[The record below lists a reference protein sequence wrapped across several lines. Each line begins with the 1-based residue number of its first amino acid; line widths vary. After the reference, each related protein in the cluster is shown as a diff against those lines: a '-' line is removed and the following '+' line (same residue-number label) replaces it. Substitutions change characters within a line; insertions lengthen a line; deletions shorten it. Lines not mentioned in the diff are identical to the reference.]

1 MSSSQ
6 TAKVTKLESLSDPEK
21 VKKFIVDVTN
31 ASRKTEV
38 KETKTD
44 KTVVRGNLGM
54 LIKARVIP
62 YTNKLT
68 GDTVSPDGT
77 EDVLPGENFGAK
89 KWSDDLCTTAEETL
103 YALFRDWLG
112 DKLAKKIHDK
122 FDSAFEAEG
131 TEVLRYIYTFR
142 GAEDAHTKNTTARAN
157 FDAHRMTRI
166 RAGVTGAELVD
177 WVETLEALNEELRK
191 QEDDEDLIAYA
202 LDAVSDEALH
212 DKLSK
217 AHESLPTL
225 SRADIEKVKSEWR
238 ACTERHVTRTERRR
252 DQQAMAAQSVPSGQS
267 AEVAAL
273 TAQMQ
278 QMQQMMSAMSAM
290 VASQHQPQ
298 RPPTNTPRSD
308 FVLCG
313 VEGKPGPT
321 GCGKHHPGGPAKCF
335 FLHPNL
341 VPGHMNYM
349 LRGIHSRRAACTPP
363 LEDLSAQY
371 PCIARGAAAVSRAEP
386 EEEVCETCPDSD
398 ACPDPEGDAPSMPGD
413 VCMTESEEVETV
425 VEDVVIKLSST
436 VCEVH
441 QQALAVKSTSD
452 VVELM
457 VDGGA
462 SVDATG
468 DESMFDPS
476 TLVPAVG
483 KFIEVA
489 NGVVLRAT
497 HVGTIRVM
505 ALDSSSTPT
514 VLSLEGA
521 WLVPDFA
528 LTLLSVR
535 ACKER
540 GWRAP
545 CYNEMMV
552 FTDDRAFP
560 IRDTG
565 VSYVLDCAPASMSAA
580 AAVVARGR
588 NPIPNTKSG
597 AKDAAEVVRSTFG
610 HLGHKSLRTLL
621 ESTNGV
627 PNIDKVLKGLSQL
640 GVDETKME
648 ANSSKKPAPD
658 AHVKDMIDLGF
669 VAGDI
674 KDLSMTRCHIG
685 PFKGAKYVQSWVDI
699 KAGYIGV
706 YFFSR
711 KTSTAVRQSL
721 EKFIAEVREFKPD
734 YSVYHIRT
742 DGAQEYAS
750 AEMDEW
756 YGAHRIKHT
765 YGAPYTPNQTLV
777 EGIWHVLASIVRSD
791 LLHAGGDQRLFP
803 YYFLQASRIWNVL
816 KHAGADV
823 SPLEFLTGKRQSVAA
838 FRPMQCRAFV
848 KKSERE
854 HRVTGALS
862 PLAWAGTNLGV
873 ARNSPGYMIYVAE
886 QNKVVISTNVD
897 FLVTQFPGAAHGK
910 RDEPYSYALD
920 IDHEIPAPPPDSA
933 GSGDDDD
940 GDSSVGDGDIG
951 SPNPSHTPSV
961 PSSGNPSHTP
971 SVPSSG
977 NPSHTPSV
985 PSSGFASDDE
995 VEDVSARSTRTR
1007 TQAPDPNDLTQW
1019 GSSHPC
1025 AFAAKMHNVLN
1036 EVHAIDAGDI
1046 SEAVGCDDGQ
1056 VLLVETRD
1064 ANGARH
1070 VGLLVDDSSPFLVQV
1085 TRIEKASPA
1094 MKLTARAALDGPRGA
1109 EHHAA
1114 ADKELTGHLDKLQ
1127 TFHYVRMDEMP
1138 KDKTLLDLLW
1148 VVVEKYGRKD
1158 GLDNQFLK
1166 AKWRLVANGKHM
1178 QEGKDYDPFQTSSPV
1193 MRFETFRYL
1202 GAKAAATSRP
1212 LRSSD
1217 AVMAYC
1223 NAQLPPD
1230 RHQPARMPKS
1240 HRSYDPVDGMELG
1253 VLITKALYGLVPSG
1267 NDWNREVNSF
1277 IVKPRSEGGLGMVR
1291 SCADPC
1297 YYHWAEGDKW
1307 ADIGLYTDN
1316 ALHLESDDGVYR
1328 DIMDRL
1334 QAKYEWEEEG
1344 ELDLHL
1350 GCRVI
1355 QDLDAGTVKF
1365 MQEGYIVSMAETF
1378 PNLVGARRVQT
1389 PATSK
1394 LEAIIME
1401 AVRTKETRPLDT
1413 ELLGVYRRLLGALLF
1428 CSVVS
1433 RPDIAYAVGMLSRVM
1448 SCPTREAL
1456 FAAGRVLTYLV
1467 QTKGYGLTFS
1477 RSHYF
1482 SARSGSVV
1490 ARDDPTD
1497 TLRIVMSSDSDF
1509 AAGPSIT
1516 GFEGRL
1522 AGAAAF
1528 WGSKRQAKTEVSSTG
1543 TEIVAGSASARMGC
1557 FMRNLMEDGG
1567 VPQTDPTLLMM
1578 DNKGAIALA
1587 HDPQAWSKTKHV
1599 VRHHHFLRECVEDGR
1614 MRVEFV
1620 RSEYNLSDIFT
1631 KPLEA
1636 KQFKLLRAALMNLPV
1651 ESLESP
1657 AR

>member
-1 MSSSQ
+1 M
-6 TAKVTKLESLSDPEK
+6 KD
-21 VKKFIVDVTN
+21 
-31 ASRKTEV
+31 EV
-38 KETKTD
+38 
-44 KTVVRGNLGM
+44 N
-54 LIKARVIP
+54 
-62 YTNKLT
+62 
-68 GDTVSPDGT
+68 
-77 EDVLPGENFGAK
+77 
-89 KWSDDLCTTAEETL
+89 
-103 YALFRDWLG
+103 
-112 DKLAKKIHDK
+112 
-122 FDSAFEAEG
+122 
-131 TEVLRYIYTFR
+131 
-142 GAEDAHTKNTTARAN
+142 
-157 FDAHRMTRI
+157 
-166 RAGVTGAELVD
+166 
-177 WVETLEALNEELRK
+177 
-191 QEDDEDLIAYA
+191 
-202 LDAVSDEALH
+202 
-212 DKLSK
+212 
-217 AHESLPTL
+217 
-225 SRADIEKVKSEWR
+225 
-238 ACTERHVTRTERRR
+238 
-252 DQQAMAAQSVPSGQS
+252 
-267 AEVAAL
+267 
-273 TAQMQ
+273 
-278 QMQQMMSAMSAM
+278 
-290 VASQHQPQ
+290 
-298 RPPTNTPRSD
+298 
-308 FVLCG
+308 
-313 VEGKPGPT
+313 
-321 GCGKHHPGGPAKCF
+321 
-335 FLHPNL
+335 
-341 VPGHMNYM
+341 
-349 LRGIHSRRAACTPP
+349 
-363 LEDLSAQY
+363 
-371 PCIARGAAAVSRAEP
+371 
-386 EEEVCETCPDSD
+386 
-398 ACPDPEGDAPSMPGD
+398 
-413 VCMTESEEVETV
+413 
-425 VEDVVIKLSST
+425 
-436 VCEVH
+436 
-441 QQALAVKSTSD
+441 
-452 VVELM
+452 
-457 VDGGA
+457 
-462 SVDATG
+462 
-468 DESMFDPS
+468 
-476 TLVPAVG
+476 
-483 KFIEVA
+483 
-489 NGVVLRAT
+489 
-497 HVGTIRVM
+497 
-505 ALDSSSTPT
+505 
-514 VLSLEGA
+514 
-521 WLVPDFA
+521 
-528 LTLLSVR
+528 
-535 ACKER
+535 
-540 GWRAP
+540 
-545 CYNEMMV
+545 
-552 FTDDRAFP
+552 
-560 IRDTG
+560 
-565 VSYVLDCAPASMSAA
+565 
-580 AAVVARGR
+580 
-588 NPIPNTKSG
+588 
-597 AKDAAEVVRSTFG
+597 
-610 HLGHKSLRTLL
+610 
-621 ESTNGV
+621 
-627 PNIDKVLKGLSQL
+627 
-640 GVDETKME
+640 
-648 ANSSKKPAPD
+648 
-658 AHVKDMIDLGF
+658 LGF
-669 VAGDI
+669 VAGDL
-674 KDLSMTRCHIG
+674 KDLSSTRCHIG
-685 PFKGAKYVQSWVDI
+685 PFKGAKYIQSWVDI

-734 YSVYHIRT
+734 YSIYHIRT

-756 YGAHRIKHT
+756 YGAHQIKHT

-777 EGIWHVLASIVRSD
+777 EGVWHVLASVVRSD

-816 KHAGADV
+816 KHAGADA
-823 SPLEFLTGKRQSVAA
+823 SPLEFLTGKRQSLAA

-854 HRVTGALS
+854 HRVTGPLS
-862 PLAWAGTNLGV
+862 PQAWAGMNLGV
-873 ARNSPGYMIYVAE
+873 ARDSPGYMIYVPE
-886 QNKVVISTNVD
+886 QSKVVISTNVD

-920 IDHEIPAPPPDSA
+920 IDHVIPAPPPDSGGA
-933 GSGDDDD
+933 DDDD
-940 GDSSVGDGDIG
+940 DDDSSGGGGDVGDGELESDG
-951 SPNPSHTPSV
+951 SSPSPNPSR
-961 PSSGNPSHTP
+961 
-971 SVPSSG
+971 
-977 NPSHTPSV
+977 TPSV

-995 VEDVSARSTRTR
+995 EEEVSARSTRTR
-1007 TQAPDPNDLTQW
+1007 TQAADPNDLAQW
-1019 GSSHPC
+1019 GSSNPC
-1025 AFAAKMHNVLN
+1025 ALAAKMYNVLN
-1036 EVHAIDAGDI
+1036 EVRAVDAGDI

-1056 VLLVETRD
+1056 VLLIETRD
-1064 ANGARH
+1064 ENGTRH
-1070 VGLLVDDSSPFLVQV
+1070 VGLLVDDSSPFLEQV

-1094 MKLTARAALDGPRGA
+1094 VKLTARAALDGPRGT
-1109 EHHAA
+1109 EHRAA

-1158 GLDNQFLK
+1158 GRDNEFLK

-1202 GAKAAATSRP
+1202 GAKAAAMKRP

-1334 QAKYEWEEEG
+1334 RSKYEWEEEG

-1355 QDLDAGTVKF
+1355 QDLEAGTVKF
-1365 MQEGYIVSMAETF
+1365 MQEGYIESMAEAF
-1378 PNLVGARRVQT
+1378 PSLVGARRVQT

-1394 LEAIIME
+1394 LEAVITE
-1401 AVRTKETRPLDT
+1401 AVRTKETRELDT

-1467 QTKGYGLTFS
+1467 QTKEYGLTFS

-1482 SARSGSVV
+1482 SVRSGSVV

-1497 TLRIVMSSDSDF
+1497 TLRLVMSSDSDF

-1587 HDPQAWSKTKHV
+1587 HDPQSWSKTKHV

-1620 RSEYNLSDIFT
+1620 RSEHNLSDIFT
-1631 KPLEA
+1631 KSLEA
-1636 KQFKLLRAALMNLPV
+1636 KQFKLLRAALMNLPL
-1651 ESLESP
+1651 ESLE
-1657 AR
+1657 

>member
-1 MSSSQ
+1 MSSSI
-6 TAKVTKLESLSDPEK
+6 TNKVTKLESLSDPEK

-31 ASRKTEV
+31 VARKTEI
-38 KETKTD
+38 KETMRD
-44 KTVVRGNLGM
+44 KTVVRGNIGM

-62 YTNKLT
+62 YTNKLN
-68 GDTVSPDGT
+68 GEIVWPDGT
-77 EDVLPGENFGAK
+77 EDVLPGENFGAT
-89 KWSDDLCTTAEETL
+89 KWSDDLCETAEEL
-103 YALFRDWLG
+103 MYALIRDWLG

-122 FDSAFEAEG
+122 FDAEFDAAG
-131 TEVLRYIYTFR
+131 SEVLRYIYTFR
-142 GAEDAHTKNTTARAN
+142 GAEDAHTKNTTARTN
-157 FDAHRMTRI
+157 FDNHRMTRI
-166 RAGVTGAELVD
+166 PVGVTGAELVD
-177 WVETLEALNEELRK
+177 WVETLEALNEEMRRK
-191 QEDDEDLIAYA
+191 EDDEDLIAYV

-217 AHESLPTL
+217 AHESLPSA
-225 SRADIEKVKSEWR
+225 SRTDIEKVKSEWR
-238 ACTERHVTRTERRR
+238 ACTERHVVRSERRR
-252 DQQAMAAQSVPSGQS
+252 DQQAMATLPVTSGPS
-267 AEVAAL
+267 AEIAAL
-273 TAQMQ
+273 TTQVA

-290 VASQHQPQ
+290 VTAQQQQRQPTQ
-298 RPPTNTPRSD
+298 PTPRSVRPD
-308 FVLCG
+308 AVLCG

-321 GCGKHHPGGPAKCF
+321 GCGKYHPGGPDKCF

-341 VPGHMNYM
+341 VPGHLNHM
-349 LRGIHSRRAACTPP
+349 LRGIHARRASCTPP
-363 LEDLSAQY
+363 LVDLSAQY
-371 PCIARGAAAVSRAEP
+371 PCIARGAAAVSCAGP
-386 EEEVCETCPDSD
+386 EEEACEVCPDECTSQ
-398 ACPDPEGDAPSMPGD
+398 
-413 VCMTESEEVETV
+413 SEIGVSVMEKV
-425 VEDVVIKLSST
+425 VVQLSST
-436 VCEVH
+436 MCEMH
-441 QQALAVKSTSD
+441 ERALAAKSTSD

-505 ALDSSSTPT
+505 ALDSLGTPT
-514 VLSLEGA
+514 VLSLERA

-540 GWRAP
+540 GWLAP
-545 CYNEMMV
+545 CYNEMKV
-552 FTDDRAFP
+552 YTDDRAFP

-565 VSYVLDCAPASMSAA
+565 VSYVIDCVPASMNAA

-610 HLGHKSLRTLL
+610 HLGDRSLRTLL
-621 ESTNGV
+621 ESTDGV
-627 PNIDKVLKGLSQL
+627 PNVDKVLKGLSKL
-640 GVDETKME
+640 GADEIKME

-658 AHVKDMIDLGF
+658 AHMKDEINLGF
-669 VAGDI
+669 VAGDL
-674 KDLSMTRCHIG
+674 KDLSTTRCHVG

-699 KAGYIGV
+699 KSGYIGV
-706 YFFSR
+706 YFFAR

-721 EKFIAEVREFKPD
+721 EKFVAEVREFRPD
-734 YSVYHIRT
+734 YSIYHIRT

-750 AEMDEW
+750 AEMSEW
-756 YGAHRIKHT
+756 YNAHRIKHT

-777 EGIWHVLASIVRSD
+777 EGVWHVLASIVRSD
-791 LLHAGGDQRLFP
+791 ILHAGGDQRLFP

-823 SPLEFLTGKRQSVAA
+823 SPLEFLTGKRQSLAA

-854 HRVTGALS
+854 HRVTGPLS
-862 PLAWAGTNLGV
+862 PQAWAGINLGM
-873 ARNSPGYMIYVAE
+873 ARDSPGYMIYVPE

-897 FLVTQFPGAAHGK
+897 FLVTQFPGAAHRS
-910 RDEPYSYALD
+910 RDSEPYSYTMD
-920 IDHEIPAPPPDSA
+920 IDHEIPVGVGGDVD
-933 GSGDDDD
+933 SGDKDND
-940 GDSSVGDGDIG
+940 GGSSNDGGGDLGGSELGSDG
-951 SPNPSHTPSV
+951 SPYSNPSHTPSV
-961 PSSGNPSHTP
+961 PSSGYVSDHD
-971 SVPSSG
+971 
-977 NPSHTPSV
+977 
-985 PSSGFASDDE
+985 DDE
-995 VEDVSARSTRTR
+995 DVVTNDDVRSTRTR
-1007 TQAPDPNDLTQW
+1007 TQAPDPNDLAQW
-1019 GSSHPC
+1019 GSNHPC
-1025 AFAAKMHNVLN
+1025 ALAARVHDVLN
-1036 EVHAIDAGDI
+1036 EVRAIDAGDI
-1046 SEAVGCDDGQ
+1046 SESVGCDIGQ
-1056 VLLVETRD
+1056 VLMIETRNE
-1064 ANGARH
+1064 NGTRH
-1070 VGLLVDDSSPFLVQV
+1070 VGLLVDDSSSFLEQV
-1085 TRIEKASPA
+1085 ARIETASPA
-1094 MKLTARAALDGPRGA
+1094 VKLTARAALDGPRSE
-1109 EHHAA
+1109 EHRAA
-1114 ADKELTGHLDKLQ
+1114 ANKELTGHLDKLQ

-1193 MRFETFRYL
+1193 MRFETFRYM
-1202 GAKAAATSRP
+1202 GAKAAATTRP

-1223 NAQLPPD
+1223 NAHLPPD
-1230 RHQPARMPKS
+1230 RHQPARMPKL

-1277 IVKPRSEGGLGMVR
+1277 IVTPRSEGGLGMVR

-1297 YYHWAEGDKW
+1297 YYHWQDGDKW
-1307 ADIGLYTDN
+1307 AELGLYTDN
-1316 ALHLESDDGVYR
+1316 ALHLESDDSVYR

-1344 ELDLHL
+1344 DLDLHL

-1355 QDLDAGTVKF
+1355 QDMEAGTVKF
-1365 MQEGYIVSMAETF
+1365 MQEGYITSMAEAF
-1378 PNLVGARRVQT
+1378 PNLIGARRMQT

-1394 LEAIIME
+1394 LEALIMD
-1401 AVRTKETRPLDT
+1401 AIRTKETRTLDV

-1467 QTKGYGLTFS
+1467 QTKEYGLTFS

-1482 SARSGSVV
+1482 SARSGSVITHV
-1490 ARDDPTD
+1490 DPSD
-1497 TLRIVMSSDSDF
+1497 TMRLMMSSDSDF

-1522 AGAAAF
+1522 AGATVL
-1528 WGSKRQAKTEVSSTG
+1528 WGSKRQVNTEVSSTG
-1543 TEIVAGSASARMGC
+1543 TEIVAGSAAARMGC

-1567 VPQTDPTLLMM
+1567 VTQTDPTLLMM

-1587 HDPQAWSKTKHV
+1587 HDPQSWSKTKHI

-1620 RSEYNLSDIFT
+1620 RSQHNLSDIFT
-1631 KPLEA
+1631 KSLEA
-1636 KQFKLLRAALMNLPV
+1636 KQFKLLRAALMNLPL
-1651 ESLESP
+1651 ESLK
-1657 AR
+1657 

>member
-1 MSSSQ
+1 M
-6 TAKVTKLESLSDPEK
+6 KITKLESLSDPEK

-31 ASRKTEV
+31 VARKTEI
-38 KETKTD
+38 KETVKD

-62 YTNKLT
+62 YTNKLN
-68 GDTVSPDGT
+68 GEIVWPDGS
-77 EDVLPGENFGAK
+77 EDVLPGENFGGTT
-89 KWSDDLCTTAEETL
+89 WSADLCETAEEL
-103 YALFRDWLG
+103 MYALIRDWLG

-122 FDSAFEAEG
+122 FDAEFDAAG
-131 TEVLRYIYTFR
+131 SEVLRYIYTFR
-142 GAEDAHTKNTTARAN
+142 GAEDAHTKNTTARTN
-157 FDAHRMTRI
+157 FDNHRMTHI
-166 RAGVTGAELVD
+166 PVGVTGAELVD
-177 WVETLEALNEELRK
+177 WVETLEALNEEMRRK
-191 QEDDEDLIAYA
+191 EDDEDLIAYV

-217 AHESLPTL
+217 AHESLPGE

-238 ACTERHVTRTERRR
+238 ACTERHVVRSERRR
-252 DQQAMAAQSVPSGQS
+252 DQQAMAAQPVTSGPS
-267 AEVAAL
+267 AEIAAL
-273 TAQMQ
+273 TTQVA

-290 VASQHQPQ
+290 VTAQQQQRQPPQ
-298 RPPTNTPRSD
+298 PTPRSVRPD
-308 FVLCG
+308 AVLCG

-321 GCGKHHPGGPAKCF
+321 GCGKYHPGGPDKCF

-341 VPGHMNYM
+341 VPGHLNHM
-349 LRGIHSRRAACTPP
+349 LRGIHARRAACTPP
-363 LEDLSAQY
+363 LEDLSARY
-371 PCIARGAAAVSRAEP
+371 PCIARGAAAVSRAGA
-386 EEEVCETCPDSD
+386 EEEVCEVCPD
-398 ACPDPEGDAPSMPGD
+398 
-413 VCMTESEEVETV
+413 VCTAQAE
-425 VEDVVIKLSST
+425 EDVSVTDKMDVVQLSST
-436 VCEVH
+436 MCEMH
-441 QQALAVKSTSD
+441 ERALAAKSASD

-505 ALDSSSTPT
+505 ALDSLGTPA
-514 VLSLEGA
+514 VLSLERA
-521 WLVPDFA
+521 WLVPGFA

-545 CYNEMMV
+545 CYNEMKV
-552 FTDDRAFP
+552 YADDRTFP

-565 VSYVLDCAPASMSAA
+565 VSYVIDCVPASMSAA

-588 NPIPNTKSG
+588 NPIPNAKSS
-597 AKDAAEVVRSTFG
+597 AKDSAEVVRSVFG
-610 HLGHKSLRTLL
+610 HLGDKSLRTLL
-621 ESTNGV
+621 ESTDGV
-627 PNIDKVLKGLSQL
+627 PNVDKVLKALSQL

-658 AHVKDMIDLGF
+658 AHMKDEVHLGF

-674 KDLSMTRCHIG
+674 KDLSSTRCHVG
-685 PFKGAKYVQSWVDI
+685 PFKGAKYVQAWVDL
-699 KAGYIGV
+699 KAGYVGV
-706 YFFSR
+706 YFFAR

-721 EKFIAEVREFKPD
+721 EKFVAEVREFYPD
-734 YSVYHIRT
+734 YSIYHIRT

-750 AEMDEW
+750 AEMGEW
-756 YGAHRIKHT
+756 YNTHRIMHT

-777 EGIWHVLASIVRSD
+777 EGVWHVLASIVRSD
-791 LLHAGGDQRLFP
+791 MLHAGGDQRLFP

-823 SPLEFLTGKRQSVAA
+823 SPLEFLTGKRQSLAA
-838 FRPMQCRAFV
+838 FRPLQCRAFV

-854 HRVTGALS
+854 HRDTGPLS
-862 PLAWAGTNLGV
+862 PQAWAGTNLGL
-873 ARNSPGYMIYVAE
+873 ARDSPGYMIYVPE

-897 FLVTQFPGAAHGK
+897 FLVTQFPGAAHRS
-910 RDEPYSYALD
+910 RDSEPYSYTMD
-920 IDHEIPAPPPDSA
+920 IDHEIPVGVGGNVDVTVDS
-933 GSGDDDD
+933 GGGDND
-940 GDSSVGDGDIG
+940 GDSSSGGGGDLGGNELGSDG
-951 SPNPSHTPSV
+951 SPSPNPSSHTPSV
-961 PSSGNPSHTP
+961 PSSGFVSDTGGVSPNPSR
-971 SVPSSG
+971 
-977 NPSHTPSV
+977 TPSV
-985 PSSGFASDDE
+985 PSSGFASDVDDE
-995 VEDVSARSTRTR
+995 EDDIADDNMRSTRTR
-1007 TQAPDPNDLTQW
+1007 TQAPNPNDLAQW

-1025 AFAAKMHNVLN
+1025 ALAARMHDVLN
-1036 EVHAIDAGDI
+1036 EVHAVDAGDI
-1046 SEAVGCDDGQ
+1046 SESVGCDVGQ

-1064 ANGARH
+1064 ENGTRH
-1070 VGLLVDDSSPFLVQV
+1070 VGLLVDDSSTFLEQV
-1085 TRIEKASPA
+1085 ARIETASPA
-1094 MKLTARAALDGPRGA
+1094 VKLTARAALDGPRGE
-1109 EHHAA
+1109 EHRAA

-1127 TFHYVRMDEMP
+1127 TFCYLRMDEMP

-1193 MRFETFRYL
+1193 MRFETFRYM
-1202 GAKAAATSRP
+1202 GAKAAAMTRP

-1277 IVKPRSEGGLGMVR
+1277 IVTPRAEGGLGMVR

-1297 YYHWAEGDKW
+1297 YYHWQDGDKW
-1307 ADIGLYTDN
+1307 ADLGLYTDN

-1355 QDLDAGTVKF
+1355 QDMEAGTVQF
-1365 MQEGYIVSMAETF
+1365 MQEGYITSMAEAF
-1378 PNLVGARRVQT
+1378 PNLIGARRVQT

-1394 LEAIIME
+1394 LEALIMD
-1401 AVRTKETRPLDT
+1401 AIRTKETRTLDI

-1433 RPDIAYAVGMLSRVM
+1433 RPDITYAVGMLSRVM

-1467 QTKGYGLTFS
+1467 QTKEYGLTFS
-1477 RSHYF
+1477 RSHCF
-1482 SARSGSVV
+1482 STRSGSVITRV
-1490 ARDDPTD
+1490 DPSNTMR
-1497 TLRIVMSSDSDF
+1497 LMMSSDSDF

-1522 AGAAAF
+1522 AGAAVL
-1528 WGSKRQAKTEVSSTG
+1528 WGSKRQATTEVSSTG
-1543 TEIVAGSASARMGC
+1543 AEIVAGSAAARMGC

-1587 HDPQAWSKTKHV
+1587 HDPQSWSKTKHI

-1614 MRVEFV
+1614 VCVEFV
-1620 RSEYNLSDIFT
+1620 RSEHNLSDIFT
-1631 KPLEA
+1631 KSLEA
-1636 KQFKLLRAALMNLPV
+1636 KQFKLLRAALMNLPL
-1651 ESLESP
+1651 ESLE
-1657 AR
+1657 